1 MSMIL
6 SNSSRVP
13 EPSHYPVS
21 LTRFGN
27 NPFSQPLWR
36 MVYAPSVK
44 KLIFGTDK
52 FGTTGAHVRPAYRH
66 LGEVWILERW
76 ISGAQATQ
84 MTPQEYESYGPRCP
98 QSGMLLEGPYPSSG
112 IYEHCWTFDV
122 DTLQGG
128 IEGAIDKIIGLIN
141 KGAGRSYA
149 EIKAAN
155 KELDAKEEKR
165 AADERFLRVRET
177 ESCFGIRPASLPGGP
192 RVGNLKSLRNPITA
206 DKTGLP
212 TKRGSVMAM
221 KGPTVNASF

>member
-1 MSMIL
+1 MDLVI

-13 EPSHYPVS
+13 EPTHYPVIMG
-21 LTRFGN
+21 RFGT
-27 NPFSQPLWR
+27 NPFGQNLFR

-44 KLIFGTDK
+44 KMIFGTDSK
-52 FGTTGAHVRPAYRH
+52 GETGAHVRPAYRH
-66 LGEVWILERW
+66 LGDVWILEKW
-76 ISGAQATQ
+76 LTAQQATK
-84 MTPQEYESYGPRCP
+84 MTAAEYETYGPRDP
-98 QSGMLLEGPYPSSG
+98 QSGMMIEGPYPSLG
-112 IYEHCWTFDV
+112 IYDHCWTFDL

-155 KELDAKEEKR
+155 KELDEKEEKR

-177 ESCFGIRPASLPGGP
+177 ESCFGIRPASMPGGP
-192 RVGNLKSLRNPITA
+192 RKGNLKSLRNPITA

-212 TKRGSVMAM
+212 TKRGSVMSL
-221 KGPTVNASF
+221 KGPTLNASI

>member
-1 MSMIL
+1 MALVL
-6 SNSSRVP
+6 SNSSSVP
-13 EPSHYPVS
+13 EPTHYPIS
-21 LTRFGN
+21 MGRFGTN
-27 NPFSQPLWR
+27 AFGQNLFR

-44 KLIFGTDK
+44 KMIFGTNAK
-52 FGTTGAHVRPAYRH
+52 GETGAHVRPAYRH
-66 LGEVWILERW
+66 LGDVWILEKW
-76 ISGAQATQ
+76 ISGQQACQ
-84 MTPQEYESYGPRCP
+84 MTPAEYENYGPRDP
-98 QSGMLLEGPYPSSG
+98 QSGMLIEGPYPSCG
-112 IYEHCWTFDV
+112 VYHHCWTFDR

-141 KGAGRSYA
+141 KGAGRSYS

-155 KELDAKEEKR
+155 KELDEKEEKR

-192 RVGNLKSLRNPITA
+192 RTGNLKSLRNPITA

-221 KGPTVNASF
+221 KGPTLNASI